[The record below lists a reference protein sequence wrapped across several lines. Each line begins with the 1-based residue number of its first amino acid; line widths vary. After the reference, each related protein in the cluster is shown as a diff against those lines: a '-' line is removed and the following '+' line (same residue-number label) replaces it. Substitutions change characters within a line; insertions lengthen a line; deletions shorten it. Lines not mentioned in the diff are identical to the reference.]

1 LRPIVLSDDPV
12 GTAPIVSVRRFVTWR
27 HASTNRRIFAAMM
40 VVGAATVLGKVL
52 AMAKD
57 IVVASY
63 FGTSDA
69 VDAFFIAQTVPTFA
83 ISVIA
88 GSIPA
93 ALVPIYLRVRERDG
107 NAAAG
112 RLLGNVVA
120 LAGTAIV
127 LSCLLLALLA
137 PIIMPIVGARFGGDK
152 LALTRHLY
160 LLVLPGVFISGV
172 SGMLAGVLNAH
183 ERFLLAALT
192 PALMSVLSIAF
203 LVAAADH
210 WGISALAIGLTTGYA
225 AELMVLAW
233 SVRARH
239 LAAPPRWAS
248 WRDPDVQRVLGQYAP
263 LVIGGAVMSS
273 SPLIDQAM
281 AASLGSGSVAQ
292 LAYGSKIVAAGL
304 GIGGTVLSTAI
315 FPHFSRMVARHDW
328 SGLRHTLRVY
338 TRVVLVAGVA
348 VVLPLVLFSE
358 PIVRLL
364 FERGNFLASDTQGVA
379 RVQALYA
386 LQIPFY
392 VLGILGVQLL
402 HAISANRVLMWVS
415 IGNFFTNI
423 IGNYIFM
430 RVWGVA
436 GIAFA
441 TSMVYFLSMVVLL
454 TAVWKRLGD
463 LKRESL
469 PPHAAQPSSPLP

>member
-1 LRPIVLSDDPV
+1 V
-12 GTAPIVSVRRFVTWR
+12 GTAPIVSVRRFVSWQ
-27 HASTNRRIFAAMM
+27 HASTNRRIFAAMI
-40 VVGAATVLGKVL
+40 VVGVAGVLGKVL

-93 ALVPIYLRVRERDG
+93 ALVPVYLRVRERDG
-107 NAAAG
+107 SVAAG
-112 RLLGNVVA
+112 RLLGNVLL
-120 LAGTAIV
+120 LAGTAIAV
-127 LSCLLLALLA
+127 SCLVLGLLA
-137 PIIMPIVGARFGGDK
+137 PVIMPLVGARFGGEK
-152 LALTRHLY
+152 LALTRHLF
-160 LLVLPGVFISGV
+160 LLVLPGVFISGI
-172 SGMLAGVLNAH
+172 SGMLGSILNAH

-192 PALMSVLSIAF
+192 PAFMSVLSIAF

-225 AELMVLAW
+225 AELLVLAW

-239 LAAPPRWAS
+239 LVALPRWVS

-304 GIGGTVLSTAI
+304 GIGGTVVSTAI
-315 FPHFSRMVARHDW
+315 FPHFSRMVASRDW
-328 SGLRHTLRVY
+328 SGLRHTLLTY
-338 TRVVLVAGVA
+338 TRLAFVAGVA
-348 VVLPLVLFSE
+348 VVLLIVTFSQPLVRV
-358 PIVRLL
+358 I
-364 FERGNFLASDTQGVA
+364 FERGHFLASDTHVVA

-386 LQIPFY
+386 VQIPFY

-423 IGNYIFM
+423 VGNYVFM
-430 RVWGVA
+430 KVWGVA

-441 TSMVYFLSMVVLL
+441 TSLVYFLSMIVLL
-454 TAVWKRLGD
+454 TAVWKRLGE
-463 LKRESL
+463 LERQSVPL
-469 PPHAAQPSSPLP
+469 QAAQPSGADS

>member
-1 LRPIVLSDDPV
+1 MV
-12 GTAPIVSVRRFVTWR
+12 
-27 HASTNRRIFAAMM
+27 

-63 FGTSDA
+63 FGISDA
-69 VDAFFIAQTVPTFA
+69 VDAFFIAQTVPTFG

-93 ALVPIYLRVRERDG
+93 ALVPVYLRVRERDG
-107 NAAAG
+107 SAAAA
-112 RLLGNVVA
+112 RLLGNVLL
-120 LAGTAIV
+120 LAGTAIAV
-127 LSCLLLALLA
+127 SCLVLGLLA
-137 PIIMPIVGARFGGDK
+137 PIIMPLVGARFGGDK
-152 LALTRHLY
+152 LILTRHLF
-160 LLVLPGVFISGV
+160 LLILPGVFISGI
-172 SGMLAGVLNAH
+172 SGMLAGILNAH
-183 ERFLLAALT
+183 ERFLVAALT
-192 PALMSVLSIAF
+192 PTLMSVLSIAF
-203 LVAAADH
+203 LVGAADH
-210 WGISALAIGLTTGYA
+210 WGIAALAIGLTTGYA
-225 AELMVLAW
+225 AELLVLAW
-233 SVRARH
+233 SVRTRH
-239 LAAPPRWAS
+239 LVALPRWAS
-248 WRDPDVQRVLGQYAP
+248 WRDPDVQSVLGQYAP

-292 LAYGSKIVAAGL
+292 LAYGSKLVAAGL
-304 GIGGTVLSTAI
+304 GLGGTVVSTAI
-315 FPHFSRMVARHDW
+315 FPHFSRMVASADW
-328 SGLRHTLRVY
+328 SGLRHTLVTY
-338 TRVVLVAGVA
+338 TRLALVAGVA
-348 VVLPLVLFSE
+348 VVLLIVTFSQ

-364 FERGNFLASDTQGVA
+364 FERGQFLASDTHAVA

-386 LQIPFY
+386 VQIPFY

-423 IGNYIFM
+423 IGNYVFM
-430 RVWGVA
+430 RVWGVP

-441 TSMVYFLSMVVLL
+441 TSLVYFLSMVALL

-463 LKRESL
+463 LQRESV
-469 PPHAAQPSSPLP
+469 PPHGPQP

>member
-1 LRPIVLSDDPV
+1 MI
-12 GTAPIVSVRRFVTWR
+12 
-27 HASTNRRIFAAMM
+27 

-93 ALVPIYLRVRERDG
+93 TLVPVYLRVRERDG
-107 NAAAG
+107 SAAAG
-112 RLLGNVVA
+112 RLLGNVLV
-120 LAGTAIV
+120 LAGTAIA
-127 LSCLLLALLA
+127 LSCLVLALLG
-137 PIIMPIVGARFGGDK
+137 PVIMPIVGARFSGEK
-152 LALTRHLY
+152 LALTQHLF

-183 ERFLLAALT
+183 ERFLLAAVT
-192 PALMSVLSIAF
+192 PAFMSVLSIAF
-203 LVAAADH
+203 LVGAADR

-225 AELMVLAW
+225 AELIVLAW
-233 SVRARH
+233 SVRTRH
-239 LAAPPRWAS
+239 LAASPRWAS
-248 WRDPDVQRVLGQYAP
+248 WRDPDVQSVLGQYAP

-292 LAYGSKIVAAGL
+292 LAYGSKLVAAGL
-304 GIGGTVLSTAI
+304 GIGGTVVSTAI
-315 FPHFSRMVARHDW
+315 FPHFSRMVAKHDW
-328 SGLRHTLRVY
+328 SGLRHTLVTY
-338 TRVVLVAGVA
+338 TRLALVAGVA
-348 VVLPLVLFSE
+348 VVLLIVTFSQ

-364 FERGNFLASDTQGVA
+364 FERGQFLASDTQIVA

-386 LQIPFY
+386 IQIPFY
-392 VLGILGVQLL
+392 VLGILAVQLL

-415 IGNFFTNI
+415 IGNFFTNV
-423 IGNYIFM
+423 IGNYVFM

-441 TSMVYFLSMVVLL
+441 TSLVYLLSMVALL
-454 TAVWKRLGD
+454 TAVWRRLAD
-463 LKRESL
+463 LERESI
-469 PPHAAQPSSPLP
+469 PPEATPHANSLS